1 MSAQS
6 RSAAVS
12 PRSRRPDGADRTPA
26 DRGAERLSARRMRRI
41 EPLAATHE
49 HAAEPTRRDFIFIA
63 TGAVA
68 AVGTAAA
75 IWPFISQMSPDAA
88 TIAAGAPVEV
98 PIQPIPVGQEIK
110 IFWRGKPIYIRHRTP
125 EEIKAADDVDVAS
138 LRDPQTDA
146 QRVKEGKAE

>member
-12 PRSRRPDGADRTPA
+12 PRSRRPEGPDWKGAG
-26 DRGAERLSARRMRRI
+26 RGAELLPARRMRRI
-41 EPLAATHE
+41 EPLAPTHE
-49 HAAEPTRRDFIFIA
+49 HAAEPTRRDFIYIA

-88 TIAAGAPVEV
+88 TIAAGAPAAVA
-98 PIQPIPVGQEIK
+98 GQTI
-110 IFWRGKPIYIRHRTP
+110 
-125 EEIKAADDVDVAS
+125 
-138 LRDPQTDA
+138 
-146 QRVKEGKAE
+146 